1 MTNIAIS
8 EDFLTAFSRI
18 PQAQQKKV
26 REFVTRFQENPKSSA
41 INYES
46 LVDVKDPRV
55 RTVRIG
61 LEYRAIVLHPERGD
75 VYVLVWV
82 DHHDEAMDW
91 AKNKVFDINPQT
103 GALQIL
109 DTKFIDALP
118 SKVSQDTDV
127 LFGTFSD
134 GDLLRTGL
142 PKGLLPAIRALKT
155 TEGLEDIQ
163 QYLPAEAYEALFW
176 IANLGYS
183 VEQAINETAHPQ
195 EAIDTND
202 LSEALA
208 HPDSKR
214 RFVSVKNVDELVEIL
229 NAPLAKWRI
238 FLHPSQASLVSK
250 DFNGP
255 ARILGGAGTGKT
267 VVAMHRA
274 KYLAAN
280 VFTKTTDRILVTTYS
295 KTLANNLRNNLQSLC
310 GPEFERI
317 EIVHLHSWAAN
328 FLHSQGIQFN
338 AVSNEEIDQCWSDAF
353 SAVGIGEWS
362 PEFFKDEWNQVVQ
375 GNSISTREEY
385 LSVSRIGQR
394 TRLTR
399 PQRDQ
404 AWDVF
409 DEYKRNLSSIGKME
423 WVDMIRQT
431 RLYIQSKNIS
441 LPYKAII
448 VDETQDF
455 HQEDLKLIRQ
465 MVPSGQN
472 DLFFVGD
479 AHQRIFGKPVTL
491 SRCGI
496 NIKGRSSKLKINYRT
511 TEEIRD
517 WSLRVLNGEQLDDL
531 DGGTDTDKDYKSL
544 LHGMKP
550 DLQKF
555 SSLSE
560 ERKYLVNHIK
570 SLLELTNAE
579 TICLAART
587 NRQLIDDYIPALI
600 SAKLDYVLLGTDTPD
615 NDGAGVRLA
624 TMHRIKGLE
633 FHHVLIAGANAGI
646 LPLEH
651 KEIGATDFAETL
663 KKEKCL
669 FHVSCTRARDTLT
682 ITCYGVPSEFLQL

>member
-1 MTNIAIS
+1 
-8 EDFLTAFSRI
+8 
-18 PQAQQKKV
+18 
-26 REFVTRFQENPKSSA
+26 
-41 INYES
+41 
-46 LVDVKDPRV
+46 
-55 RTVRIG
+55 
-61 LEYRAIVLHPERGD
+61 
-75 VYVLVWV
+75 V

-118 SKVSQDTDV
+118 SKTSQDIDT
-127 LFGTFSD
+127 LFGTFLD

-142 PKGLLPAIRALKT
+142 PQGLLPAIRALKT
-155 TEGLEDIQ
+155 TEGLDEIQ

-183 VEQAINETAHPQ
+183 VEQALNETTHPQ
-195 EAIDTND
+195 KSIDPND
-202 LSEALA
+202 LSQALS

-255 ARILGGAGTGKT
+255 ARVLGGAGTGKT

-274 KYLAAN
+274 RHLATN
-280 VFTKTTDRILVTTYS
+280 VFTKSTDRILVTTYS
-295 KTLANNLRNNLQSLC
+295 KTLANNLRSNLQSLC
-310 GPEFERI
+310 GSEFERI
-317 EIVHLHSWAAN
+317 EVIHLHSWAVS
-328 FLHSQGIQFN
+328 FLRSQGVQFN
-338 AVSNEEIDQCWSDAF
+338 AISDEEINQCWSDAF

-362 PEFFKDEWNQVVQ
+362 PEFFKDEWNAVIQ

-385 LSVSRIGQR
+385 LNASRIGQR
-394 TRLTR
+394 IRLTR

-404 AWDVF
+404 VWDVF
-409 DEYKRNLSSIGKME
+409 DEYKRNLSAIGKME

-431 RLYIQSKNIS
+431 RLYLQSKNIS

-448 VDETQDF
+448 IDETQDF

-465 MVPSGQN
+465 IVPDGAN

-491 SRCGI
+491 SRCEI

-511 TEEIRD
+511 TEEIRN
-517 WSLRVLNGEQLDDL
+517 WSLRVLNSEQMDDL
-531 DGGTDTDKDYKSL
+531 DGGIDTDKDYKSL

-550 DLQKF
+550 DVLKF
-555 SSLSE
+555 SSLSDE
-560 ERKYLVNHIK
+560 KKYIINHIK
-570 SLLELTNAE
+570 SLLEVANTE

-587 NRQLIDDYIPALI
+587 NRQLLDDYIPALI

-633 FHHVLIAGANAGI
+633 FHHVLIAGVNAGVV
-646 LPLEH
+646 PLEH
-651 KEIGATDFAETL
+651 RNTGDIDASETL
-663 KKEKCL
+663 IKEKCL

-682 ITCYGVPSEFLQL
+682 ITCYGVSSEFLQV

>member
-8 EDFLTAFSRI
+8 EDFLTAYSRI

-26 REFVTRFQENPKSSA
+26 REFVTRFQENPKSAA

-46 LVDVKDPRV
+46 LIDSKDPRV

-61 LEYRAIVLHPERGD
+61 LEYRAIVLHPELGD

-91 AKNKVFDINPQT
+91 AKKKVFDINPQT

-109 DTKFIDALP
+109 DTKFIEALP
-118 SKVSQDTDV
+118 AKTSLDADS

-134 GDLLRTGL
+134 ADLLRTGL

-155 TEGLEDIQ
+155 TEGLDEIQ

-176 IANLGYS
+176 VANLGYS
-183 VEQAINETAHPQ
+183 VEQALNETSHPQ
-195 EAIDTND
+195 KAIDTND
-202 LSEALA
+202 LSQALS

-238 FLHPSQASLVSK
+238 FLHPSQASLVIK

-255 ARILGGAGTGKT
+255 ARVLGGAGTGKT

-274 KYLAAN
+274 KHLAAN
-280 VFTKTTDRILVTTYS
+280 VFTKSTDRILLTTYS

-317 EIVHLHSWAAN
+317 EVIHLHSWAVN
-328 FLHSQGIQFN
+328 FLRSQGVAFDP
-338 AVSNEEIDQCWSDAF
+338 ASNEDIEQCWSDAF
-353 SAVGIGEWS
+353 SAVGLGEWI
-362 PEFFKDEWNQVVQ
+362 PEFFKEEWGEVVQ
-375 GNSISTREEY
+375 GNGISTREEY
-385 LSVSRIGQR
+385 LGVSRVGQR
-394 TRLTR
+394 VRLTR

-404 AWDVF
+404 VWDVF
-409 DEYKRNLSSIGKME
+409 DEYRRNLSAMGKME

-431 RLYIQSKNIS
+431 RLYLQSKNVG
-441 LPYKAII
+441 LPYKSIV

-455 HQEDLKLIRQ
+455 HAEDLKLIRQ
-465 MVPSGQN
+465 MIPAGKN

-479 AHQRIFGKPVTL
+479 AHQRIFGKPVVL
-491 SRCGI
+491 SRCSI
-496 NIKGRSSKLKINYRT
+496 NIKGRSAKLKINYRT
-511 TEEIRD
+511 TEEIRN
-517 WSLRVLNGEQLDDL
+517 WSLQVLSGEQLDDM
-531 DGGTDTDKDYKSL
+531 DGGADTDKDYKSL
-544 LHGMKP
+544 LHGMVP
-550 DLQKF
+550 EVRKF
-555 SSLSE
+555 SSLSDE
-560 ERKYLVNHIK
+560 KKYLIEHIK
-570 SLLELTNAE
+570 SLLELAGAE

-587 NRQLIDDYIPALI
+587 NRQLVDDYIPAFL
-600 SAKLDYVLLGTDTPD
+600 SAKLDYVLLGNDAPD
-615 NDGAGVRLA
+615 HDGTGVRLV

-633 FHHVLIAGANAGI
+633 FHHVIVAGANAGM

-651 KEIGATDFAETL
+651 KKAKDYDSADTL

-669 FHVSCTRARDTLT
+669 FHVACTRARDTLT
-682 ITCYGVPSEFLQL
+682 ITCYGIPSEFLHI